1 MGSET
6 AASIGLIILIAI
18 VYGFVTLVIGE
29 GIETVLGKGAF
40 CFFIPSVWR
49 GTKVFNWFGAVFM
62 TVLMHIIFL
71 PWALGFWFWKM
82 LTVGGNK

>member
-1 MGSET
+1 MT
-6 AASIGLIILIAI
+6 TLAIIGIIICVTIAYGYITILIGA
-18 VYGFVTLVIGE
+18 E
-29 GIETVLGKGAF
+29 IEKALDKGSF

-49 GTKVFNWFGAVFM
+49 GTKIFNWFGAVFM

-71 PWALGFWFWKM
+71 PWAIGFWFWKM

>member
-1 MGSET
+1 MST
-6 AASIGLIILIAI
+6 AGIIGTII
-18 VYGFVTLVIGE
+18 FVTLIYGLMTIIIGG
-29 GIETVLGKGAF
+29 GIENALGKGGF

-71 PWALGFWFWKM
+71 PWAIGFWFWKA
-82 LTVGGNK
+82 LTIGGNK

>member
-1 MGSET
+1 MTSTT
-6 AASIGLIILIAI
+6 AAIGFITLLIIA
-18 VYGFVTLVIGE
+18 YGFISITIGAE
-29 GIETVLGKGAF
+29 IEKALGKGAF

-71 PWALGFWFWKM
+71 PWALGFWFWKV
-82 LTVGGNK
+82 LTIGGNK

>member
-1 MGSET
+1 MGST
-6 AASIGLIILIAI
+6 AAVIGFITFITI
-18 VYGFVTLVIGE
+18 VYGFATILVGTE
-29 GIETVLGKGAF
+29 IEKALGKGAF

-71 PWALGFWFWKM
+71 PWAIGFWFWKM

>member
-1 MGSET
+1 MST
-6 AASIGLIILIAI
+6 LAIIGTVICTTI
-18 VYGFVTLVIGE
+18 VYGIITIIVGAE
-29 GIETVLGKGAF
+29 IENALGKGAF

-49 GTKVFNWFGAVFM
+49 GTKIFNWFGAVFM

-71 PWALGFWFWKM
+71 PWAMGFWFWKM